1 MNQTHPCDLSFK
13 SGRWN
18 RVGCC
23 LFDGRRMAV
32 RKSDG
37 NAERA
42 VGCLTTKS
50 GVSFHM
56 CSNEMISLWKLT
68 TPLLFMHLFI
78 FCGKNPECPGINYC
92 WPALGHKQVDELM
105 SQIKQTQLTGSAIM
119 SPTFNCEA
127 LLPITVMSMK
137 YDSAFRCLLI
147 LFYPTSV

>member
-68 TPLLFMHLFI
+68 TPLLFMQFI
-78 FCGKNPECPGINYC
+78 YFLWKKSIMSWHKPLLTCPRTQTSRWI
-92 WPALGHKQVDELM
+92 DE
-105 SQIKQTQLTGSAIM
+105 SNKTNSADRRRHHSVQYSV

-137 YDSAFRCLLI
+137 YDSQCSDAC
-147 LFYPTSV
+147 